1 MKGFK
6 SLNKLLE
13 EPVLTRLVSAD
24 GFESSKIETWQPN
37 RFDLNAPKE
46 EVGGGEK
53 NHTHEGLES
62 EEGIE
67 SNVKSEAKLEAQ
79 QKVEIFKKETYD
91 LAYKEGYQS
100 GLEQG
105 INEGAEQGRMEAKE
119 LALKESRDVL
129 SPKLVELDA
138 LLLMLKQPYN
148 QLEKQVFSE
157 LTELALHVAQTV
169 IKKEVSAHKEWVLE
183 AIEEAV
189 YALPD
194 EAKSFSIELHPEDLV
209 VLKALNHAPAS
220 EWDVTE
226 NNALLQGTCLV
237 KQGNSSVLNSWKTR
251 FDDVAGHLD
260 SSDS

>member
-6 SLNKLLE
+6 SLNKLLK

-37 RFDLNAPKE
+37 RFDLNASKE
-46 EVGGGEK
+46 KVGGGAD
-53 NHTHEGLES
+53 HAHEDLES

-67 SNVKSEAKLEAQ
+67 SNAKSEAKLEAQ
-79 QKVEIFKKETYD
+79 QKVEILKKETYD

-100 GLEQG
+100 GIEKGL
-105 INEGAEQGRMEAKE
+105 NEGAEQGRMEAKE
-119 LALKESRDVL
+119 LGLKESRDAL
-129 SPKLVELDA
+129 SPKLIELDA

-157 LTELALHVAQTV
+157 LAELALHIAQTV

-189 YALPD
+189 HALPD
-194 EAKSFSIELHPEDLV
+194 EATSFSIELHPEDLEA
-209 VLKALNHAPAS
+209 LKALNHAPAS
-220 EWDVTE
+220 EWNITE
-226 NNALLQGTCLV
+226 NTSLLQGTCLV